1 MSKKIATIT
10 TTVLATIGALTAAA
24 VVLYKK
30 GYLAVE
36 VEKDELKE
44 EPKEE
49 IAEIKSEVV
58 EPEVIEEAP
67 KKRKILKKKTVK
79 E

>member
-1 MSKKIATIT
+1 MSKKFATIT

-30 GYLAVE
+30 GYLAIE
-36 VEKDELKE
+36 VEQDEPE
-44 EPKEE
+44 EKEE
-49 IAEIKSEVV
+49 IAEEKPEVL
-58 EPEVIEEAP
+58 EPEVVEEAP

>member
-1 MSKKIATIT
+1 MSKKFATIT

-36 VEKDELKE
+36 VEQDEPE
-44 EPKEE
+44 EKEE
-49 IAEIKSEVV
+49 IAEE
-58 EPEVIEEAP
+58 EPEVLEPEVVEEAP
-67 KKRKILKKKTVK
+67 KKRKILKKKAVK

>member
-1 MSKKIATIT
+1 MSKKFATIT

-30 GYLAVE
+30 GYLAIE
-36 VEKDELKE
+36 VEQDEPE
-44 EPKEE
+44 EKEE
-49 IAEIKSEVV
+49 IAEEKPEVL
-58 EPEVIEEAP
+58 EPEVVEEAP
-67 KKRKILKKKTVK
+67 KKRKILKKKAVK